1 MKILVLLAGV
11 ADIRFPLHS
20 ISLSSQ
26 ATIDEQGSP
35 RRVLSP
41 FDEAALE
48 VALKL
53 RDTYT
58 TTQVDVLLLD
68 GANSENLMRSVAAF
82 RPDSLQCLELKPF
95 QMWDARQTAA
105 QICGLIERDYGGHE
119 LVLVGREMGDLD
131 EGSIAVLL
139 ARRLGR
145 LQFAMAQFGHWQGE
159 HLWLMRERGTCE
171 EWLRVDQPLL
181 ASVTND
187 RRNKLRHPLMKNVMQ
202 AKRMTFPHVAASAP
216 MRAGMTL
223 SQLQAAPVIPRIG
236 QCRLLSG
243 DVGQQ
248 AKALACWLKEQGV
261 NP

>member
-1 MKILVLLAGV
+1 MKIVVLLAGV

-53 RDTYT
+53 RDACT

-95 QMWDARQTAA
+95 QLWDARQTAA
-105 QICGLIERDYGGHE
+105 QICGLLERDYGGHE

-145 LQFAMAQFGHWQGE
+145 LQFAMAQFGQWQGE
-159 HLWLMRERGTCE
+159 QLWLMRERGTCE
-171 EWLRVDQPLL
+171 EWLKVDQPLL

-202 AKRMTFPHVAASAP
+202 AKRMTFSHVAASAP

-236 QCRLLSG
+236 QCRLLNG